1 MFLQSSKH
9 QMKDIKNLFVEVDM
23 DLFTETASKHASWI
37 RCLSCYKAFA
47 DEASLANVA
56 FMIEAVKKAW
66 YYGQVLNSEFSRF
79 ITIIKSTCFLR
90 LFPYILA
97 CFRLMNVNHKEK
109 MSVEGFK
116 PLAELCTVALNQS
129 SVQCEVFVPTELLTL
144 AETYYAMPKP
154 DLKVYI
160 LDYIRK
166 NKIFSQKEFWETYLL
181 WSINRNA
188 KNQQH
193 FERTSVDQNT
203 LKRSAVDTVGS
214 VFRSTILTMARAGLD
229 RIVAQDIIL
238 SMLDKFK
245 LDESNRTLAIAF
257 MQNYTLE
264 TTTVPD
270 EANAKLMLS
279 NFEQG

>member
-1 MFLQSSKH
+1 MYVESTKKTS
-9 QMKDIKNLFVEVDM
+9 KDIKALRVQVDM
-23 DLFTETASKHASWI
+23 TLFADTATKYASWI
-37 RCLSCYKAFA
+37 KDLSCYRAFS
-47 DEASLANVA
+47 DEASLSNIA

-97 CFRLMNVNHKEK
+97 CFRLMNVDNKEM

-129 SVQCEVFVPTELLTL
+129 SIQCEVFVPTELLTL
-144 AETYYAMPKP
+144 AETYYAVPEQG
-154 DLKVYI
+154 LKVYI
-160 LDYIRK
+160 LDYLRS

-188 KNQQH
+188 KDSHH
-193 FERTSVDQNT
+193 FERTSVDLLT
-203 LKRSAVDTVGS
+203 LKKTAVDTVGS

-229 RIVAQDIIL
+229 RLVAQDIIL
-238 SMLDKFK
+238 SMLDKFR
-245 LDESNRTLAIAF
+245 LDESNRSLAVAF
-257 MQNYTLE
+257 LQNYMLE
-264 TTTVPD
+264 ETKVPE
-270 EANAKLMLS
+270 EAKAKLMLS
-279 NFEQG
+279 SYQQG